1 MKENKKGFT
10 IIELLAVIVLLGVI
24 ITIAAL
30 SLVSISN
37 AVKNRQKE
45 NLKARIIVAAQRYV
59 SATGITKVYVE
70 TLIKEGVL
78 KSDNESESIIDP
90 VDNSSMNCDYVDY
103 TNENNPVYEES
114 DTCDSSLF
122 NDTMLTILYCAAS
135 SGGSC
140 IPNQAVTNQWIS
152 GVERQIILGVKSNDT
167 SVVNL
172 DPTTL
177 YSWISPLSPDVF
189 DLNKTHLV
197 KIPDKQYINDVY
209 EIIVTQNAKAYSGSA
224 RIKIDAKEPIV
235 RDFTVS
241 DNDTWKKEKIISATL
256 EDKESGLAGFIVT
269 RSVDVPAAGWTEISG
284 NNYNLNYSATQN
296 GTYYIWVKDQAG
308 NINKSTITQSSVV
321 VKKIDRIAPTCT
333 ADGDNYSWTKS
344 DVTIKYG
351 CLDGESG
358 CNPLYSGGENTFTTT
373 TYSATI
379 DAYIIKDRAGNET
392 FCPSRTAS
400 VYVDKTA
407 PSITSFN
414 VSSNDRYNS
423 NNTTASLMGSDSHS
437 GIDKVCLTLTN
448 NSNTCAWIDVS
459 NNYYSTD
466 YKFASSNGS
475 GDSHIL
481 YAFIKDK
488 VGNISS
494 VKSYYYRLY
503 RTCDSTTQTLG
514 GFTACSKVCGGGEQ
528 SQILNLTDR
537 YFGTSCGTKQSGTDS
552 CNTQDCCSSTYEVC
566 GSALACS
573 TTCGS
578 GTASKFCETYSQ
590 YNGKFCK
597 SYFKNT
603 ECNESYG
610 CYVPSPDPIVPPT
623 PDPVLPPTP
632 DPVVPPTSCYLIAHC
647 YKNVGDKYEI
657 HLTVTGGCT
666 LKSHFSTNCPHY
678 DYSNTRFYVTAANG
692 TTCQG
697 VGAYFSNGVRASNN
711 LRIHDGRGE
720 YFSLTQYLPIN
731 KCTS

>member
-1 MKENKKGFT
+1 M
-10 IIELLAVIVLLGVI
+10 
-24 ITIAAL
+24 
-30 SLVSISN
+30 
-37 AVKNRQKE
+37 
-45 NLKARIIVAAQRYV
+45 
-59 SATGITKVYVE
+59 
-70 TLIKEGVL
+70 
-78 KSDNESESIIDP
+78 
-90 VDNSSMNCDYVDY
+90 
-103 TNENNPVYEES
+103 
-114 DTCDSSLF
+114 
-122 NDTMLTILYCAAS
+122 
-135 SGGSC
+135 
-140 IPNQAVTNQWIS
+140 
-152 GVERQIILGVKSNDT
+152 
-167 SVVNL
+167 
-172 DPTTL
+172 
-177 YSWISPLSPDVF
+177 
-189 DLNKTHLV
+189 
-197 KIPDKQYINDVY
+197 
-209 EIIVTQNAKAYSGSA
+209 
-224 RIKIDAKEPIV
+224 
-235 RDFTVS
+235 
-241 DNDTWKKEKIISATL
+241 
-256 EDKESGLAGFIVT
+256 
-269 RSVDVPAAGWTEISG
+269 
-284 NNYNLNYSATQN
+284 
-296 GTYYIWVKDQAG
+296 
-308 NINKSTITQSSVV
+308 
-321 VKKIDRIAPTCT
+321 
-333 ADGDNYSWTKS
+333 
-344 DVTIKYG
+344 YG
-351 CLDGESG
+351 CDDGESG
-358 CNPLYSGGENTFTTT
+358 CNPSYSGGSKTFNTTTKTATIAEYVIKDKVGNSTTCAARTANVYVDKTAPSCTNSGDNYSWTNRDVTITYGCNDAESGCNASYSGGTKTFNTTT
-373 TYSATI
+373 TTSKINSYTVKDKVGNSATCPARTANVYVDKTAPSCTNSGDNYSWTNRDVTI
-379 DAYIIKDRAGNET
+379 TYGCLDSESGCNASYSGGTKTFNTTTMTSKINSYTIKDSAGNSKT
-392 FCPSRTAS
+392 CLARTAS

-407 PSITSFN
+407 PSITYFN